1 MGERLNRVW
10 PLPVLTTAVL
20 AGGYAWL
27 GSVVGNVPGA
37 LIGAA
42 AGLVTSGALYLAV
55 DRAVSGP
62 QGHRAGP
69 GPRRP
74 GAY

>member
-1 MGERLNRVW
+1 MGERLCRVW
-10 PLPVLTTAVL
+10 SLTVLTTVVL

-27 GSVVGNVPGA
+27 GFFVGNEPGA

-42 AGLVTSGALYLAV
+42 VGLVTSGVLYLAV

-62 QGHRAGP
+62 RGHRAAP

-74 GAY
+74 GAC